1 MRCPFLTVVIPTR
14 NRCHLLRETIKRFQ
28 DARKRLSEPA
38 LVEFLVVDNCSNDN
52 TFEMLRKLNETDKT
66 ITYRKQ
72 ATLKE
77 TAEMSMAHAV
87 EMAKGEYVWVFGD
100 DDMPHEDSLA
110 SLIAN
115 IKEGKDFYLINCNMR
130 LPNKS
135 PFTYLPKERCKS
147 YSLARNLWLDL
158 GFVSATTTISSL
170 CFRRSM
176 FDLSIFEQYAEI
188 SEIYSHSVSLFVMFH
203 RGTASVISE
212 PLFTYSLNTSEEEGG
227 RFNEYFDQ
235 KGLSVFFPFTLGLLR
250 LLYRASSSTGVRIE
264 DMLNARE
271 SEIRKD
277 TWQMLESTT
286 RQFIERFC
294 KDSKK
299 SLGDPACRLYNKAG
313 RVKCLIEILAIE
325 YCVRSQKSSLIKSL
339 IIRRL
344 LKPGKKTCPYETH

>member
-1 MRCPFLTVVIPTR
+1 VICPFLTVVIPTR

-28 DARKRLSEPA
+28 DARKRLSDPA
-38 LVEFLVVDNCSNDN
+38 LVELLVVDNCSNDS
-52 TFEMLRKLNETDKT
+52 TFEMLRNLNEADET
-66 ITYRKQ
+66 ISYRKQ
-72 ATLKE
+72 ATLRE

-87 EMAKGEYVWVFGD
+87 EMAKGQYVWVFGD
-100 DDMPHEDSLA
+100 DDIPHEDSLA

-115 IKEGKDFYLINCNMR
+115 ITEGKDFYLINCNLR

-135 PFTYLPKERCKS
+135 AFTYLPKEKCKS

-158 GFVSATTTISSL
+158 GFISATTTISSL

-176 FDLSIFEQYAEI
+176 FDLSIFEQYAEM

-299 SLGDPACRLYNKAG
+299 SLGDPACRLYSKAG
-313 RVKCLIEILAIE
+313 RIKCLIEILAIK
-325 YCVRSQKSSLIKSL
+325 YCVRSQKSSLIKSF

-344 LKPGKKTCPYETH
+344 LKPGGKNMSL

>member
-1 MRCPFLTVVIPTR
+1 MCPFLTVVIPTR
-14 NRCHLLRETIKRFQ
+14 NRCHLLRETIKRFE
-28 DARKRLSEPA
+28 DARKRLSDPA
-38 LVEFLVVDNCSNDN
+38 LVELLVVDNCSNDN
-52 TFEMLRKLNETDKT
+52 TFEMLRNLNETDKT

-100 DDMPHEDSLA
+100 DDTPHEDSLA

-115 IKEGKDFYLINCNMR
+115 ITEGKDFYLINCNLR

-135 PFTYLPKERCKS
+135 AFRYLPKEKCKN
-147 YSLARNLWLDL
+147 YSVARNLWLDL
-158 GFVSATTTISSL
+158 GFVSATTTMSSL

-212 PLFTYSLNTSEEEGG
+212 PLFTYSQNTCEEEGL
-227 RFNEYFDQ
+227 RFNDYFD
-235 KGLSVFFPFTLGLLR
+235 KKSLSVLFPFTLGLLR
-250 LLYRASSSTGVRIE
+250 LLYRASSSTGVRMQ
-264 DMLNARE
+264 DLLNARE
-271 SEIRKD
+271 SEIKKD

-286 RQFIERFC
+286 RDFIERFC
-294 KDSKK
+294 KDFKK
-299 SLGDPACRLYNKAG
+299 SLGDPTRSLYNKFV
-313 RVKCLIEILAIE
+313 RVKCLIEMLAIE
-325 YCVRSQKSSLIKSL
+325 YFVSSRKSALIKKL
-339 IIRRL
+339 IIRHL
-344 LKPGKKTCPYETH
+344 LKSEKKTCLYETD